1 MWQRIQ
7 TIFLILASGSCWS
20 LFLEPLGLAGASGNL
35 ASVQGTPLADG
46 ILHLLEQPALIAL
59 SALAGISSLIAVF
72 LFKNRKVQIRVTQLA
87 VVLAFALLVAVLAF
101 FYVDF
106 KKITGA
112 SYVFQPGLLLPVASI
127 ITGVLA
133 IFNIRKDDKIVRSM
147 DRLR

>member
-20 LFLEPLGLAGASGNL
+20 LFLKPLGLAGVSGDL

-46 ILHLLEQPALIAL
+46 VLHLLEQPALIAL
-59 SALAGISSLIAVF
+59 SALAGIASLIAVF
-72 LFKNRKVQIRVTQLA
+72 LYKNRKTQIRVTQLS
-87 VVLAFALLVAVLAF
+87 VVLAFALLIAVLAL

-106 KKITGA
+106 KKISAAT
-112 SYVFQPGLLLPVASI
+112 YVFQPGLLLPFTSI
-127 ITGVLA
+127 IAGVLA